1 MNQKVRKGE
10 ELNEV
15 SLKIFL
21 LKNKLINNVKST
33 LLVEQYSN
41 GFSNLTY
48 LLKIE
53 NKEIVLRRPP
63 RGAIKYGHDMGRE
76 FKVLV
81 GLNKGFKKA
90 PIAYVFSQDN
100 SIIGAPFYIMEKIEG
115 IILSSKEADSREI
128 TSKQYTKIAKNWLS
142 TFVELHELDFNKIGL
157 SDLGKSEGY
166 VERQI
171 RNWSK
176 QYLNAATEDI
186 PESAKIM
193 NWLEKNQ
200 PSKYN
205 YGLIHNDYKYDNIV
219 FKDDSWGDINAVLD
233 WEMSTLGDPLM
244 DFGTTL
250 AYWTMES
257 DHPLILNGLNYPT
270 SKPGNPGRMEL
281 VDMYGEKSGRKMNN
295 LVFYYVYGLFKIA
308 VIVQQIYYRFD
319 KGLTT
324 DKKFKD
330 LNKMT
335 RLMCTIA
342 WQSIQKNRIEN
353 LF

>member
-1 MNQKVRKGE
+1 MIDKVRKGE
-10 ELNEV
+10 ELDEI
-15 SLKIFL
+15 SLKKFL
-21 LKNKLINNVKST
+21 LENKLINTIKNELHAS
-33 LLVEQYSN
+33 QYSN

-53 NKEIVLRRPP
+53 NKEFVLRKPP
-63 RGAIKYGHDMGRE
+63 KGAIKYGHDMGRE
-76 FKVLV
+76 FKVLT

-90 PIAYVFSQDN
+90 PIAYVFSNDN
-100 SIIGAPFYIMEKIEG
+100 SIIGSSFYIMEKVDG
-115 IILSSKEADSREI
+115 IILSRNEANSRKISPKEYS
-128 TSKQYTKIAKNWLS
+128 KIAQNWLK

-176 QYLNAATEDI
+176 QYINAATEEI
-186 PESAKIM
+186 PESGKIM

-200 PSKYN
+200 PSKYS
-205 YGLIHNDYKYDNIV
+205 YSLIHNDYKYDNIV
-219 FKDDSWGDINAVLD
+219 FKNDSWNDINAVLD
-233 WEMSTLGDPLM
+233 WEMCTLGDPLM
-244 DFGTTL
+244 DFGTAL
-250 AYWTMES
+250 AYWTMQS
-257 DHPLILNGLNYPT
+257 DHPMILNGLNYPT

-319 KGLTT
+319 KGLTK
-324 DKKFKD
+324 DEKFKN

-335 RLMCTIA
+335 RLLCTIA
-342 WQSIQKNRIEN
+342 WQSVQKNKIEN

>member
-1 MNQKVRKGE
+1 
-10 ELNEV
+10 
-15 SLKIFL
+15 
-21 LKNKLINNVKST
+21 
-33 LLVEQYSN
+33 
-41 GFSNLTY
+41 
-48 LLKIE
+48 
-53 NKEIVLRRPP
+53 
-63 RGAIKYGHDMGRE
+63 
-76 FKVLV
+76 
-81 GLNKGFKKA
+81 
-90 PIAYVFSQDN
+90 
-100 SIIGAPFYIMEKIEG
+100 
-115 IILSSKEADSREI
+115 
-128 TSKQYTKIAKNWLS
+128 
-142 TFVELHELDFNKIGL
+142 
-157 SDLGKSEGY
+157 
-166 VERQI
+166 
-171 RNWSK
+171 
-176 QYLNAATEDI
+176 
-186 PESAKIM
+186 
-193 NWLEKNQ
+193 
-200 PSKYN
+200 
-205 YGLIHNDYKYDNIV
+205 
-219 FKDDSWGDINAVLD
+219 
-233 WEMSTLGDPLM
+233 M

>member
-1 MNQKVRKGE
+1 MNQKVRNGE

-21 LKNKLINNVKST
+21 LKNKLISSVKNM

-53 NKEIVLRRPP
+53 NKELVLRRPP
-63 RGAIKYGHDMGRE
+63 KGAIKYGHDMGRE
-76 FKVLV
+76 FKVLA

-90 PIAYVFSQDN
+90 PIAHVFSKDN
-100 SIIGAPFYIMEKIEG
+100 SIVGAPFYIMEKIEG
-115 IILSSKEADSREI
+115 IILSRKEADSREI
-128 TSKQYTKIAKNWLS
+128 TSKEYSKIAQNWLN
-142 TFVELHELDFNKIGL
+142 TFLELHELNFNKIGL

-171 RNWSK
+171 KNWSK

-186 PESAKIM
+186 PESGKIM

-200 PSKYN
+200 PSKYS
-205 YGLIHNDYKYDNIV
+205 YSLIHNDYKYDNIV
-219 FKDDSWGDINAVLD
+219 FKDDTWSDINAVLD
-233 WEMSTLGDPLM
+233 WEMSTIGDPLM
-244 DFGTTL
+244 DLGTTL

-257 DHPLILNGLNYPT
+257 DHPMILNGLNYPT
-270 SKPGNPGRMEL
+270 SKSGNPGRMEL

-308 VIVQQIYYRFD
+308 VIVQQIYYRFE

-335 RLMCTIA
+335 KLLCTAA

>member
-100 SIIGAPFYIMEKIEG
+100 SIIGAPVYIMDKIEG
-115 IILSSKEADSREI
+115 IILARKEADSREI

-205 YGLIHNDYKYDNIV
+205 YSLIHNDYKYDNIV

-257 DHPLILNGLNYPT
+257 DHPMILNGLNYPT